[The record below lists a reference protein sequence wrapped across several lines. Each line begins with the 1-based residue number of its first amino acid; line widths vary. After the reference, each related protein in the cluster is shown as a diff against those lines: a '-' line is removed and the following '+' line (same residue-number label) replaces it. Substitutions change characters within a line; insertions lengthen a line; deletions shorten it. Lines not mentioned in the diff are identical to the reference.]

1 MINVCCG
8 VSEKDNV
15 LPARIFEPLK
25 TGDLKKKFLTHLKKT
40 NVLQSKKKDHDG
52 KPTKKL
58 A

>member
-1 MINVCCG
+1 VCCG